1 MRKNIKVR
9 VKVGDQA
16 MDIQSILDSC
26 GCAALLNKALRE
38 TFRRENNRTIDFLW
52 QLKLESASKDWQ
64 IKQWITC
71 F

>member
-9 VKVGDQA
+9 EKVGDQA

-26 GCAALLNKALRE
+26 GCAALLNKALRG
-38 TFRRENNRTIDFLW
+38 TFQRENNRTIDFVCV
-52 QLKLESASKDWQ
+52 KLESASKVWQ

>member
-1 MRKNIKVR
+1 MRKNIEVR
-9 VKVGDQA
+9 VKVVDQA

-26 GCAALLNKALRE
+26 GCAALLNKASRE
-38 TFRRENNRTIDFLW
+38 TIQRENNRTIEFVCV
-52 QLKLESASKDWQ
+52 KLESASKVWQ

>member
-9 VKVGDQA
+9 EKVGDQA

-38 TFRRENNRTIDFLW
+38 TFQRENNRTIDFV
-52 QLKLESASKDWQ
+52 SGN
-64 IKQWITC
+64 
-71 F
+71 